1 MRLAA
6 QNSILS
12 LASKSLWK
20 ENSDVR
26 ILRPYKEVEDSS
38 PKYISKNLYF
48 QENKEDSILN
58 GISII
63 SLTSK

>member
-1 MRLAA
+1 MILAA

-20 ENSDVR
+20 ENSYVR
-26 ILRPYKEVEDSS
+26 ILRPYKEAEDSS
-38 PKYISKNLYF
+38 PKYISKNLYV

-58 GISII
+58 SVSIT